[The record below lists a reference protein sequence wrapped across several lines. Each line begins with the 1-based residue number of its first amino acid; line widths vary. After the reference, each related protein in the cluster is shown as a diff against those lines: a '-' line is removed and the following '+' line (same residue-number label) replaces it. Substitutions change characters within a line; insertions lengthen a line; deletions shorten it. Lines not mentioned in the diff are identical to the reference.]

1 MNPRHVGRACRAI
14 HVACMPH
21 LAFALTWTPLS
32 FLFHSRPRRICRC
45 TFSFRSRCGPRERA
59 RLGDEDLAASM
70 VRSSIAQPGTHIA
83 LECDGLLHVLM
94 HARINAC
101 TNAYA
106 HGCRPPT
113 LTIAAATDAAG
124 TAVCVRRG
132 ARAHKCM
139 SEHACEHTNAGR
151 QQQRR
156 QQRRTQ
162 QARSCVYACHP
173 AWLRACHPVRVCES
187 PACVYA
193 RLLACLHAGRSA
205 SIERP
210 VERRRYNQE
219 HVPQIF
225 DQRPVR
231 HSACPATI

>member
-1 MNPRHVGRACRAI
+1 MV
-14 HVACMPH
+14 
-21 LAFALTWTPLS
+21 
-32 FLFHSRPRRICRC
+32 
-45 TFSFRSRCGPRERA
+45 
-59 RLGDEDLAASM
+59 

-124 TAVCVRRG
+124 TAVSVRRG
-132 ARAHKCM
+132 ARAHKCT
-139 SEHACEHTNAGR
+139 SEYAHEHKNTGR

-162 QARSCVYACHP
+162 QARSCVYACQP
-173 AWLRACHPVRVCES
+173 AWLRACHPVLVCES

-210 VERRRYNQE
+210 V
-219 HVPQIF
+219 VPQIF

-231 HSACPATI
+231 HSACPATISSDSRL